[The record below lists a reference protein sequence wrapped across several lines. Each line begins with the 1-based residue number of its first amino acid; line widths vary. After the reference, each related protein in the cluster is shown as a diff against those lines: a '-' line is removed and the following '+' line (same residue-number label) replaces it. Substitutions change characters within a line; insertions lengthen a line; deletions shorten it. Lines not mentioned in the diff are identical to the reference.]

1 MLQTYQSED
10 SSPLGNTYACTI
22 LGNRSSWC
30 VYVPLE
36 FLWPQPMG
44 HQQVS
49 EAGQTNWLTIRPKIV
64 RTQTTVAALSSKKT
78 PFVSVYGVASMLSS
92 SSSSSN
98 FERACPSGNNHALQS
113 VRTWRPQGRKNIPWN
128 SSIRKKHAH
137 PRYAKKIQTCGW
149 KMHQVQ
155 PGWLAQLPWRPCN
168 PCQRQSPGQPKERCG
183 ACTKGNPHVPDPS
196 GSHLHITTAWDALT
210 TSPPLPVA
218 YGHRNFLL

>member
-1 MLQTYQSED
+1 MILATLKLSFREQKVLQTYQSED
-10 SSPLGNTYACTI
+10 SSHVGNTYAYTI

-64 RTQTTVAALSSKKT
+64 RTQTTAAALSSKKT
-78 PFVSVYGVASMLSS
+78 PFVSVYGVASMLSSSSSSLSSWSSSPSSSS

-137 PRYAKKIQTCGW
+137 PRYAKKNKHVDG
-149 KMHQVQ
+149 
-155 PGWLAQLPWRPCN
+155 R
-168 PCQRQSPGQPKERCG
+168 
-183 ACTKGNPHVPDPS
+183 CTKYTLAG
-196 GSHLHITTAWDALT
+196 
-210 TSPPLPVA
+210 
-218 YGHRNFLL
+218 